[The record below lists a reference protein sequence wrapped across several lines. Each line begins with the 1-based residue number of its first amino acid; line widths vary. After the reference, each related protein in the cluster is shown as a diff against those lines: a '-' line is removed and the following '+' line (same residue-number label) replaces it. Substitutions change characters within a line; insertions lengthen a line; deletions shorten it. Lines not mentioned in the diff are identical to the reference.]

1 LISLSSFENLAE
13 LRYDSLSKTEM
24 IVSHPL
30 GKEMK
35 VFNTLTG
42 QKEDF
47 HPRNGVVTMYVCG
60 ITAYDESHIGHAM
73 TYIIF
78 DVIKRYLGYKGYKVK
93 HVQNFTD
100 IDDKIIERANQL
112 GMPPAELASKYT
124 DQYFANMDALNV
136 ERADTYPKA
145 TEEILKV
152 IEIIQ
157 GLLAKGYAYEFEGS
171 VYFRVRNFPD
181 YGKLS
186 HRDLAEMIPKASY
199 CERDKEY
206 PLDFALWKASK
217 PGEPFWESPWGEGR
231 PGWHIECSAMALKY
245 LGDTIDIHGGGQDL
259 VFPHHENEIAQ
270 SESFTEE
277 IPFVRY
283 WLHNGLM
290 QQDKQKMSKSTGNLV
305 SIRDA
310 LDRFSSDGIRLFILS
325 SHYRSPLNYSEEALE
340 ASERGAEKL
349 RWSLTH
355 RTNADEEIAILNV
368 EPFEQK
374 FVEAMD
380 DDFNTAQAIAVLFG
394 LAKEINRGAEKGMN
408 VTEAQHTL
416 LKLAGTLGLI
426 LEEKT
431 QPTPD
436 AEVFIRLLASI
447 RDDLRQNQQWQL
459 ADKIRKGLTD
469 LGITLEDTP
478 QGTRWKYNK
487 K

>member
-1 LISLSSFENLAE
+1 
-13 LRYDSLSKTEM
+13 
-24 IVSHPL
+24 
-30 GKEMK
+30 MK

-42 QKEDF
+42 QKEDL
-47 HPRNGVVTMYVCG
+47 HLRNGMVTMYVCG
-60 ITAYDESHIGHAM
+60 ITAYDECHIGHAM

-78 DVIKRYLGYKGYKVK
+78 DVIKRYLGFKGYKVK

-100 IDDKIIERANQL
+100 VDDKIIERANRL
-112 GMPPAELASKYT
+112 GMAPAELASKYT
-124 DQYFANMDALNV
+124 DQYFAAMDALNV
-136 ERADTYPKA
+136 ERADSYPRA
-145 TEEILKV
+145 TEEIPKI

-157 GLLAKGYAYEFEGS
+157 GLFAKGYAYEFAGS

-186 HRDLAEMIPKASY
+186 HRNLAEMIPKAGY

-217 PGEPFWESPWGEGR
+217 PGEPFWESPWGQGR

-270 SESFTEE
+270 SESFTHK

-305 SIRDA
+305 CIKDA

-325 SHYRSPLNYSEEALE
+325 SHYRSPLTYSEEALE
-340 ASERGAEKL
+340 ASQKGAERL
-349 RWSLTH
+349 RSALTQ
-355 RTNADEEIAILNV
+355 RTNADEGVAMLNAQ
-368 EPFEQK
+368 PFEQK

-380 DDFNTAQAIAVLFG
+380 DDFNTPQAIAVLFE
-394 LAKEINRGAEKGMN
+394 LAKEINRGAEKGMHI
-408 VTEAQHTL
+408 TEAQHTL
-416 LKLAGTLGLI
+416 LKLAGILGLT
-426 LEEKT
+426 LKEKT
-431 QPTPD
+431 QPTSD
-436 AEVFIRLLASI
+436 AEAFVGLLASI

-459 ADKIRKGLTD
+459 ADKIRKRLAD
-469 LGITLEDTP
+469 LGVTLEDTSE
-478 QGTRWKYNK
+478 GTRWKYRT
-487 K
+487 